1 MSKRAGRKNVSA
13 LKKVI
18 QDNNSSAQFW
28 MTKKTYFLS
37 ADFQANPTDISLK
50 KVFFLVIQNHALLF
64 LDDL

>member
-50 KVFFLVIQNHALLF
+50 EVFF
-64 LDDL
+64 